1 MIPFIGLREKHMI
14 HALQDVMEV
23 NYVTIGQFFSLLS
36 SSPLLVVTI
45 LLALGVVFINGWT
58 DAPNAVAT
66 CISTRAISPK
76 KAIVMAAVFNFIGV
90 MLFALFA
97 AGVAESIA
105 GLVDFGDLTSAENA
119 KDALVGISSGM
130 VGVVSWGILAWAFG
144 VPSSESH
151 ALIAGLT
158 GACFAMMAMGK
169 EVAPGAG
176 SWTNVGIGFVVSS
189 LLGAALGFL
198 VVKGIERCCRNMV
211 RRKTTLFFKW
221 AQIASAAGMAL
232 AHGAQDGLKFIGI
245 VYLALFLGS
254 IAYPEA
260 MLRGGIQY
268 VLSNPTMPGFAM
280 EFLHAPV
287 FLWLPV
293 LVSLVMGLGT
303 SVGGYRIIKKVGM
316 GMVDLEPYQGFAT
329 DISAFVALILSS
341 ALSWPVSTSQ
351 VKTCSIVGVGL
362 SKGAKRVNW
371 RVALDMVLTW
381 VFTFP
386 GCILIGFVMCYI
398 LFAIPGIY

>member
-1 MIPFIGLREKHMI
+1 MSFTLL
-14 HALQDVMEV
+14 ADATSV
-23 NYVTIGQFFSLLS
+23 NYVTIGQFFRLLGA
-36 SSPLLVVTI
+36 SPLIVITI

-76 KAIVMAAVFNFIGV
+76 KAIVMAAIFNFIGV

-105 GLVDFGDLTSAENA
+105 GIVDFGDLSQGQNA

-130 VGVVSWGILAWAFG
+130 VGVVAWGVLAWAFG

-169 EVAPGAG
+169 DAAPGAS

-189 LLGAALGFL
+189 LLGAALGF
-198 VVKGIERCCRNMV
+198 VIVKLIERICRNMV
-211 RRKTTLFFKW
+211 RRKTAPFFKW
-221 AQIASAAGMAL
+221 AQIVSAAGMAL

-254 IAYPEA
+254 IAYPQA
-260 MLRGGIQY
+260 MVVDSVQY
-268 VLSNPTMPGFAM
+268 VLADPTAPGFVM
-280 EFLHAPV
+280 EFLHAPA
-287 FLWLPV
+287 FLWLPI
-293 LVSLVMGLGT
+293 LVSIVMGLGT
-303 SVGGYRIIKKVGM
+303 SIGGYRIIKKVGM
-316 GMVDLEPYQGFAT
+316 GMVDLQPYQGFAT
-329 DISAFVALILSS
+329 DISAFIALILSS

-351 VKTCSIVGVGL
+351 VKTCSIIGVGL
-362 SKGAKRVNW
+362 SKGAKRVKW
-371 RVALDMVLTW
+371 SVALDMVLTW

-386 GCILIGFVMCYI
+386 GCILIGFVMCYL
-398 LFAIPGIY
+398 LFAIPGIA

>member
-1 MIPFIGLREKHMI
+1 MSFLSQAVE
-14 HALQDVMEV
+14 EV

-36 SSPLLVVTI
+36 ESPLIVITI

-66 CISTRAISPK
+66 CISTRAISAK
-76 KAIVMAAVFNFIGV
+76 KAILMAAIFNFVGV
-90 MLFALFA
+90 LLFALFA

-105 GLVDFGDLTSAENA
+105 GIVDFGSLEDPSVA
-119 KDALVGISSGM
+119 KEALIGISSGM
-130 VGVVSWGILAWAFG
+130 VGVVSWGVLAWVFG

-169 EVAPGAG
+169 SATPGVE
-176 SWTNVGIGFVVSS
+176 SWINVGIGFFVSS
-189 LLGAALGFL
+189 LLGAFLGFGL
-198 VVKGIERCCRNMV
+198 VRLIELVCRKTT
-211 RRKTTLFFKW
+211 RRKTTIFFKW
-221 AQIASAAGMAL
+221 AQISSAAGMAL

-245 VYLALFLGS
+245 VYLVLFLGS
-254 IAYPEA
+254 VAYPEA
-260 MLRGGIQY
+260 MVVDNIRY
-268 VLSNPTMPGFAM
+268 VLENPTTPGFAM

-287 FLWLPV
+287 FLWLPI
-293 LVSLVMGLGT
+293 LVSLVMGIGT
-303 SVGGYRIIKKVGM
+303 SIGGYRIIKKVGM

-329 DISAFVALILSS
+329 DLAAFIALILSS

-362 SKGAKRVNW
+362 SKGVKRVNW
-371 RVALDMVLTW
+371 SIVKEMVLTW

-386 GCILIGFVMCYI
+386 GSILIGFVMCYL
-398 LFAIPGIY
+398 LFAIPGIA

>member
-1 MIPFIGLREKHMI
+1 MTMLADAVES
-14 HALQDVMEV
+14 V

-36 SSPLLVVTI
+36 SSPLIVITI

-66 CISTRAISPK
+66 CISTRAISAK
-76 KAIVMAAVFNFIGV
+76 KAILMAAVFNFLGV
-90 MLFALFA
+90 LLFALFA

-105 GLVDFGDLTSAENA
+105 GIVDFGSLDNPEVA
-119 KDALVGISSGM
+119 KEALVGISSGM
-130 VGVVSWGILAWAFG
+130 VGVVSWGILAWVFG

-169 EVAPGAG
+169 SATPGAE
-176 SWTNVGIGFVVSS
+176 SWIDVGIGFLVSS
-189 LLGAALGFL
+189 LLGALLGFAL
-198 VVKGIERCCRNMV
+198 VKLIELVCRKKT
-211 RRKTTLFFKW
+211 RRKTTVFFKW

-254 IAYPEA
+254 VAYPEA
-260 MLRGGIQY
+260 MVVDGVHYL
-268 VLSNPTMPGFAM
+268 LENPTTPGFAM

-287 FLWLPV
+287 FLWLPI

-303 SVGGYRIIKKVGM
+303 SIGGYRIIKKVGM

-329 DISAFVALILSS
+329 DLAAFVALVLSS

-362 SKGAKRVNW
+362 SKGVKKVNW
-371 RVALDMVLTW
+371 SIVKDMVLTW

-386 GCILIGFVMCYI
+386 GSILIGFAMCYL
-398 LFAIPGIY
+398 LFAIPGIA

>member
-1 MIPFIGLREKHMI
+1 MPQSILTVASPQ
-14 HALQDVMEV
+14 AV
-23 NYVTIGQFFSLLS
+23 NYVTIGQFFNLLAA
-36 SSPLLVVTI
+36 SPLIVITI
-45 LLALGVVFINGWT
+45 VLALGVVFINGWT

-76 KAIVMAAVFNFIGV
+76 KAIVMAAIFNFLGV
-90 MLFALFA
+90 MFFALFA

-105 GLVDFGDLTSAENA
+105 GIVDFGNLTEPEFA
-119 KDALVGISSGM
+119 KNALVGISSGM
-130 VGVVSWGILAWAFG
+130 IGVVSWGILAWAFG

-158 GACFAMMAMGK
+158 GACFALMAMGK
-169 EVAPGAG
+169 EGTPGAE

-189 LLGAALGFL
+189 LLGMALGFL
-198 VVKGIERCCRNMV
+198 LVKLIERICRNMV

-221 AQIASAAGMAL
+221 AQIAAAAGMAF

-254 IAYPEA
+254 IAFPEA
-260 MLRGGIQY
+260 MRIENVQY
-268 VLSNPTMPGFAM
+268 ILENPTSDGFVM
-280 EFLHAPV
+280 EFLHAPA

-293 LVSLVMGLGT
+293 LVSLVMGIGT
-303 SVGGYRIIKKVGM
+303 SIGGYRIIKKVGM

-329 DISAFVALILSS
+329 DLAAFIALILSS

-351 VKTCSIVGVGL
+351 VKTCSIIGVGL
-362 SKGAKRVNW
+362 SKGAKRVKW
-371 RVALDMVLTW
+371 SVALDMVLTW

-386 GCILIGFVMCYI
+386 GCILIGFVMCY
-398 LFAIPGIY
+398 LLSAIVGTI

>member
-1 MIPFIGLREKHMI
+1 MTMLADAVES
-14 HALQDVMEV
+14 V

-36 SSPLLVVTI
+36 SSPLIVITI

-66 CISTRAISPK
+66 CISTRAISAK
-76 KAIVMAAVFNFIGV
+76 KAILMAAVFNFLGV
-90 MLFALFA
+90 LLFALFA

-105 GLVDFGDLTSAENA
+105 GIVDFGSLDNPEVA
-119 KDALVGISSGM
+119 KEALVGISSGM
-130 VGVVSWGILAWAFG
+130 VGVVSWGILAWVFG

-169 EVAPGAG
+169 SATPGAE
-176 SWTNVGIGFVVSS
+176 SWFDVGIGFLVSS
-189 LLGAALGFL
+189 LLGALLGFAFVKLIEL
-198 VVKGIERCCRNMV
+198 VCRKKT
-211 RRKTTLFFKW
+211 RRKTTVFFKW

-254 IAYPEA
+254 VAYPEA
-260 MLRGGIQY
+260 MVVDGVHYL
-268 VLSNPTMPGFAM
+268 LENPTTPGFAM
-280 EFLHAPV
+280 EFLHAPA
-287 FLWLPV
+287 FLWLPI

-303 SVGGYRIIKKVGM
+303 SIGGYRIIKKVGM

-329 DISAFVALILSS
+329 DLAAFVALVLSS

-362 SKGAKRVNW
+362 SKGAKKVNW
-371 RVALDMVLTW
+371 SIVKDMVLTW

-386 GCILIGFVMCYI
+386 GSILIGFVMCYL
-398 LFAIPGIY
+398 LFAIPGIA